1 MPTVKY
7 SQGYN
12 DKLDESLSMKD
23 GKASTKSQSYKSR
36 RNESKAMSTK
46 LYKHA
51 YGGDHSMAYESHGE
65 KGSVHAHLSGL
76 IKK

>member
-23 GKASTKSQSYKSR
+23 GKSSTKSQSYKSR
-36 RNESKAMSTK
+36 RDESKAMSKK
-46 LYKHA
+46 LYRNA
-51 YGGDHSMAYESHGE
+51 QW
-65 KGSVHAHLSGL
+65 L
-76 IKK
+76 IKVKWRATSQ

>member
-23 GKASTKSQSYKSR
+23 GKSSTKSQSYKVKKR
-36 RNESKAMSTK
+36 RKQS
-46 LYKHA
+46 Y
-51 YGGDHSMAYESHGE
+51 
-65 KGSVHAHLSGL
+65 V
-76 IKK
+76 